1 MFEISTKILEIFD
14 QNIRDLGRDVGF
26 FDPNVWDIKRNARDI
41 DRNLIYFNRNY
52 WVFDQTDDLNQ
63 NVWNY
68 DLSV

>member
-1 MFEISTKILEIFD
+1 MFEISTKILEFFD
-14 QNIRDLGRDVGF
+14 QNIHDLDRDVGF